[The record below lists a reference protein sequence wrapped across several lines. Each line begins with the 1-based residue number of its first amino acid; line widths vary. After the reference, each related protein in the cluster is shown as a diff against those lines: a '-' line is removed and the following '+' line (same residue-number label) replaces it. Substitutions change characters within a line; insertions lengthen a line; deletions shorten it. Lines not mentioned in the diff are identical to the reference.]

1 MRECP
6 LYVLSCAIRTKYECN
21 VLCDTRMISPIYTFN
36 RFADQCI
43 VRESSF
49 TGAFD
54 FFVNTSSSTDRRTA
68 FTSNYFRS
76 FRNPISHSINM
87 SLDDVENIKKR
98 IENFKKTLIELTETN
113 EIIDSPA
120 EHVVREMSAEV
131 IDSNPYR

>member
-1 MRECP
+1 
-6 LYVLSCAIRTKYECN
+6 
-21 VLCDTRMISPIYTFN
+21 
-36 RFADQCI
+36 
-43 VRESSF
+43 
-49 TGAFD
+49 
-54 FFVNTSSSTDRRTA
+54 
-68 FTSNYFRS
+68 
-76 FRNPISHSINM
+76 M